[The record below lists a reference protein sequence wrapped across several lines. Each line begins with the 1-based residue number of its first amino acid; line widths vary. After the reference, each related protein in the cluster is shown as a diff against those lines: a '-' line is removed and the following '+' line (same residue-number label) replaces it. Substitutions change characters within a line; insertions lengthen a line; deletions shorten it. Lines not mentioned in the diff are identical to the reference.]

1 MSGNPGPQYIMRSM
15 QHCWQYRVAVLFFL
29 SDHTRSCKIISTC
42 RFCARFLQSRGSLC
56 NIFMLIFR
64 NTAYWDLSS
73 AFEVRVVRQKND
85 SFWPSMQNR
94 DPLWKFAKQHSLQIA
109 IHTEGILL

>member
-85 SFWPSMQNR
+85 SFWPPCRTATRSENLQNSIR
-94 DPLWKFAKQHSLQIA
+94 CKLRFTL
-109 IHTEGILL
+109 